1 MLWGIYWE
9 VLYQNI
15 ETQVVWPTAG
25 HSMKCQ
31 HTVDLQWDQQL
42 QYEPGGSA
50 RGEVW
55 QRTDWSTGELEAA
68 VDCRD
73 GAECSCEEKG
83 CVAPPVL
90 VQWIALSGTG
100 TELCDVEK

>member
-1 MLWGIYWE
+1 
-9 VLYQNI
+9 VR
-15 ETQVVWPTAG
+15 
-25 HSMKCQ
+25 
-31 HTVDLQWDQQL
+31 
-42 QYEPGGSA
+42 PGGST